1 MFDKELAHYRQRLF
15 SHPLY
20 ERIDTREKLATF
32 METHVFAVW
41 DFMSLAKRLQHDLT
55 GMALPWRTPVDAN
68 AARFINEIILCEE
81 TDKDRHGHPASHLA
95 MYLEAM
101 REIGADTSVFEAFH
115 DALHNGVPWQT
126 AIHAN
131 GIPAHVRTFVTDTLT
146 VAIEGSSADVASY
159 FLFGREDAIP
169 EMFSALLSQWGIEP
183 ASIPGMMWYLE
194 RHIELDGDEHGPA
207 AEAIL
212 RLLTQGTEDG
222 MARALVMARQAISAR
237 MDLWQGALDAITE
250 TRVEQADRQQED

>member
-1 MFDKELAHYRQRLF
+1 MFEKELAHYRQRLF

-20 ERIDTREKLATF
+20 EGIDTRAKLATF

-55 GMALPWRTPVDAN
+55 GMTLPWRTPVDAN

-81 TDKDRHGHPASHLA
+81 TDKDRHGHPTSHLA
-95 MYLEAM
+95 MYLDAM
-101 REIGADTSVFEAFH
+101 REIGADTSVFEAFLE
-115 DALHNGVPWQT
+115 ALQNGVPWQT
-126 AIHAN
+126 AIHGN
-131 GIPAHVRTFVTDTLT
+131 GIPAHVRAFVTDTLT

-169 EMFSALLSQWGIEP
+169 EMFSALLAQWGIEQ
-183 ASIPGMMWYLE
+183 ATIPGMMWYLE

-207 AEAIL
+207 AAAIL

-222 MARALVMARQAISAR
+222 MDRALVMARQAMSAR
-237 MDLWQGALDAITE
+237 MDLWQGALETITE
-250 TRVEQADRQQED
+250 TQPTQSDRLEEE